1 MSETAPVLH
10 QLYRL
15 ILHEHQQL
23 YSVWQSADILQSQY
37 DQTLTPA
44 VVEAH
49 LQGNSIISVRLLQP
63 GTNLAKAGC
72 IDFDAPKDG
81 SDERTLREVLS
92 LSQRVQQVATSQG
105 FPTYLEFSGR
115 RGFHLWLFADMPLPG
130 ATWVKALQN
139 LCYLADYKP
148 KEIYP
153 ATATTASDGKA
164 SGRPIKLP
172 CGRHQSSGKWSGF
185 IGEPMNWSEGFPV
198 VPDDQAGLMASF
210 QQTLVA
216 QLAQL
221 AALEVS
227 LSSAISKNGHQKGHA
242 FQERSGFAGSSTVQ
256 HSTATKATNFS
267 ILAPDE
273 HPACIHYLM
282 NQGAPTDQDYNSVN
296 LTLARYVI
304 TRGWERNQAEPLAE
318 AMARASDHHPTSK
331 TTVESRLRNFHSTYA
346 SVKRNPH
353 DYQWSCSYIRNS
365 RELVRCE
372 GCTGY
377 ACPFWQWEKPEGD
390 NEVARR
396 VERDLLAY
404 ILHHPEAGMQEALGV
419 DLPVEGFI
427 ATFMPKGDDSKPF
440 YLHQRLWECFVTLE
454 IEGRELTPSLVLS
467 RLEKLVMERS
477 PLPTAILN
485 QIAAYLDELLNL
497 APCGWETFTELLMRV
512 RDTGLRSLAKEQ
524 AATASELLD
533 SPLHPVTETL
543 ETLIHHSQHLQQ
555 RNASEVMPMVAYTQD
570 LIRELFGQPQT
581 AIATPAPWLN
591 RSLNGGLHP
600 GRLYVVGAP
609 PGSGKTTW
617 CAWCADEAA
626 KAKIPVLYVSFEMGK
641 QQLWV
646 NALSRMGGLNSG
658 LIEAKHWMNADY
670 AHTEWLKQQT
680 ALAIRAY
687 DQQIAE
693 YLTVLEAGPEVTV
706 AHLKGTIA
714 QIRRIAELDKTAP
727 VLVIVDYLQLMCC
740 GDEKLDSGANEVLR
754 VSRVATGLKQLARDT
769 GAAVVAISDINKAAY
784 QEALRT
790 GTLDMGALR
799 DSFKIAHAA
808 DCIML
813 LQTGKAQRGNDQPRD
828 QLDLLEER
836 YAGDYLRLRQIQD
849 VRAQY
854 PLNEKAKATYA
865 RLSILKNRGGVTAE
879 PLFVYERA
887 YHRFI
892 PVDLDLGEDND
903 REDL

>member
-1 MSETAPVLH
+1 MLETTTVSQ

-37 DQTLTPA
+37 DRALTPT
-44 VVEAH
+44 VIETH
-49 LQGNSIISVRLLQP
+49 LQGNSGIAVRLLQP

-81 SDERTLREVLS
+81 SDEQTLREVLS
-92 LSQRVQQVATSQG
+92 LSQRVQKMATSQG
-105 FPTYLEFSGR
+105 LAAYLEFSGR

-130 ATWVKALQN
+130 ATWVKALEN
-139 LCYLADYKP
+139 LCHLADYQP

-172 CGRHQSSGKWSGF
+172 CGRHQISGKWSGF
-185 IGEPMNWSEGFPV
+185 LREPVSWAEGFPV
-198 VPDDQAGLMASF
+198 VPEDQADVMASF
-210 QQTLVA
+210 QQNPVA

-221 AALEVS
+221 AAIEVS
-227 LSSAISKNGHQKGHA
+227 LRSVPPKSRYQRDSSL
-242 FQERSGFAGSSTVQ
+242 ERSSWAGSSTE
-256 HSTATKATNFS
+256 HPGATKSTNFS

-331 TTVESRLRNFHSTYA
+331 TTVESRLRNFYSTYA
-346 SVKRNPH
+346 SVKRNPQ
-353 DYQWSCSYIRNS
+353 DYQWSCSYVRNS
-365 RELVRCE
+365 RELVRCG

-377 ACPFWQWEKPEGD
+377 ACPFWPWERPDGNHEA
-390 NEVARR
+390 ARR
-396 VERDLLAY
+396 AEQELLGY
-404 ILHHPEAGMQEALGV
+404 ILYHPEAGMQEALGT
-419 DLPVEGFI
+419 DLPAEGFI
-427 ATFMPKGDDSKPF
+427 ATEPALDPKKPPL
-440 YLHQRLWECFVTLE
+440 YLHRLIWEALVALE
-454 IEGRELTPSLVLS
+454 TGGKALVPSLILAQLARVGGQTSALS
-467 RLEKLVMERS
+467 TE
-477 PLPTAILN
+477 AIN
-485 QIAAYLDELLNL
+485 QAAAYLDALQ
-497 APCGWETFTELLMRV
+497 AHPPCSWETFVEHLSNV
-512 RDTGLRSLAKEQ
+512 REIGLRLLAQEQ
-524 AATASELLD
+524 AATAAEWLSDRRL
-533 SPLHPVTETL
+533 PVSETL
-543 ETLIHHSQHLQQ
+543 ETLIQGSQNLQR
-555 RNASEVMPMVAYTQD
+555 RNAAQTLPMVAYSQD
-570 LIRELFGQPQT
+570 LIHDLFGKPQT
-581 AIATPAPWLN
+581 AIPTPAHWLN
-591 RSLNGGLHP
+591 HAFNGGLHP
-600 GRLYVVGAP
+600 GRLYVIGAP
-609 PGSGKTTW
+609 PASGKTTW

-626 KAKIPVLYVSFEMGK
+626 KARTPVLYVSFEMGR

-646 NALSRMGGLNSG
+646 SALARLAGLNSG
-658 LIEAKHWMNADY
+658 LIESKQWDDPDY
-670 AHTEWLKQQT
+670 PHAAWLKQQV
-680 ALAIRAY
+680 AQAIRTY

-693 YLTVLEAGPEVTV
+693 HLTLLEAGPEVTV
-706 AHLKGTIA
+706 AHLRGVIA
-714 QIRRIAELDKTAP
+714 QVRRSANLDKQAP
-727 VLVIVDYLQLMCC
+727 VLVVVDYLQLMCC

-769 GAAVVAISDINKAAY
+769 HTAVIAISDINKAAY

-808 DCIML
+808 DCILL
-813 LQTGKAQRGNDQPRD
+813 LQTGTAQRGNDSPRD
-828 QLDLLEER
+828 QVALLEER
-836 YAGDYLRLRQIQD
+836 YAGNYAKLRQLQE
-849 VRAQY
+849 VRDRF

-865 RLSILKNRGGVTAE
+865 RLSVLKNRGGMTAE

-892 PVDLDLGEDND
+892 SVDLDLGGDHEF
-903 REDL
+903 EDL

>member
-1 MSETAPVLH
+1 MLETTTVLQH
-10 QLYRL
+10 LYRL

-23 YSVWQSADILQSQY
+23 YSVWQSADNLQSQY
-37 DQTLTPA
+37 DRALAPA

-49 LQGNSIISVRLLQP
+49 LQGNPIISVRLLQP

-81 SDERTLREVLS
+81 SDEQTLREL
-92 LSQRVQQVATSQG
+92 LILAQRVQQIATSQG
-105 FPTYLEFSGR
+105 LPAYLEFSGR
-115 RGFHLWLFADMPLPG
+115 RGFHLWLFADTPLPG

-153 ATATTASDGKA
+153 ATATTAIDGKA

-172 CGRHQSSGKWSGF
+172 CGKHQISGKWSGF
-185 IGEPMNWSEGFPV
+185 LSEPVNWSEGFPV
-198 VPDDQAGLMASF
+198 VPENQAGLMVSF
-210 QQTLVA
+210 QQVPVTR
-216 QLAQL
+216 LAQL

-227 LSSAISKNGHQKGHA
+227 LSSMVSKNGHRKSNS
-242 FQERSGFAGSSTVQ
+242 FQEGSSFAGNSTVQ
-256 HSTATKATNFS
+256 HSTATKSTDFS
-267 ILAPDE
+267 ILAPGE
-273 HPACIHYLM
+273 HPACIHYLTS
-282 NQGAPTDQDYNSVN
+282 QGAPTDQDYNSVN

-331 TTVESRLRNFHSTYA
+331 TTVETKLRNFHSTYA
-346 SVKRNPH
+346 SVRRNSQ

-365 RELVRCE
+365 RELVRCG

-396 VERDLLAY
+396 VERDLLTY
-404 ILHHPEAGMQEALGV
+404 ILHHSEAGMQEALGI
-419 DLPVEGFI
+419 DLPIEGFT
-427 ATFMPKGDDSKPF
+427 ATFTPKVDNPKPF
-440 YLHQRLWECFVTLE
+440 YLHQRLWECFVSLE
-454 IEGRELTPSLVLS
+454 LEGRELTPTLVLS
-467 RLEKLVMERS
+467 RLEKMVMDRA
-477 PLPTAILN
+477 PLPTPILN
-485 QIAAYLDELLNL
+485 QVAAYLDELLNL
-497 APCGWETFTELLMRV
+497 APCGWETFTELLMSV
-512 RDTGLRSLAKEQ
+512 RDTGLRLLAKEQ
-524 AATASELLD
+524 AATASELLN
-533 SPLHPVTETL
+533 SHLHPVAETL
-543 ETLIHHSQHLQQ
+543 ETLIYHSQHLQQ

-854 PLNEKAKATYA
+854 PLNERAKATYA